1 MESVMTGSGAVAL
14 LVFLLA
20 AARARVV
27 ASDVLQRITH
37 RLVAMIAMRTV
48 NVVMVMVVIVI
59 VIVVAVGT
67 MHMGLVTHL
76 GTTPE

>member
-48 NVVMVMVVIVI
+48 NVVMVMVVIV
-59 VIVVAVGT
+59 VAVGT

>member
-1 MESVMTGSGAVAL
+1 MTGSGAVAL

-48 NVVMVMVVIVI
+48 NVVMVMVVIV
-59 VIVVAVGT
+59 VAVGT
-67 MHMGLVTHL
+67 MHMALVTHL

>member
-1 MESVMTGSGAVAL
+1 MTGSGAVAL

-27 ASDVLQRITH
+27 ASDVLQRITN

-48 NVVMVMVVIVI
+48 NVVMVMV

>member
-1 MESVMTGSGAVAL
+1 MTGSGAVAL

-27 ASDVLQRITH
+27 APDVLQRITH

-48 NVVMVMVVIVI
+48 NVVMVMVMV

>member
-59 VIVVAVGT
+59 VVAVGT

>member
-1 MESVMTGSGAVAL
+1 MTGSGAVAL

-59 VIVVAVGT
+59 VVAVGT

>member
-1 MESVMTGSGAVAL
+1 MTGSGAVAL

-48 NVVMVMVVIVI
+48 NVVMVMVVIV
-59 VIVVAVGT
+59 VTVGT

>member
-1 MESVMTGSGAVAL
+1 MTGSGAVAL

-48 NVVMVMVVIVI
+48 NVVMVMVVIV
-59 VIVVAVGT
+59 VAIGT

>member
-1 MESVMTGSGAVAL
+1 MTGSGAVAL

-27 ASDVLQRITH
+27 APDVLQRITH

-48 NVVMVMVVIVI
+48 NVVMVMVVIV
-59 VIVVAVGT
+59 VAVGT

>member
-1 MESVMTGSGAVAL
+1 MTGSGAVAL

-48 NVVMVMVVIVI
+48 NVVMVMVVIV
-59 VIVVAVGT
+59 VAVGT

>member
-1 MESVMTGSGAVAL
+1 MTGSGAVAL

-27 ASDVLQRITH
+27 ASDVLQRIKH
-37 RLVAMIAMRTV
+37 WLVAMIAMRTV
-48 NVVMVMVVIVI
+48 NVVMVMV